1 MATLG
6 KVLKLFRLTEER
18 TTSSVAKEIGVSH
31 AYICYLEA
39 DKKKPTVD
47 MLKRISDCY
56 KIPASEFLRIEELS
70 KDKEYNSLQTFLE
83 VVLTWFKYHDPEY
96 LTTKTFKSPSEI

>member
-18 TTSSVAKEIGVSH
+18 NVKSVAEKIGVSCT
-31 AYICYLEA
+31 YISEVENDNKSPSVKLLKKFSECYE
-39 DKKKPTVD
+39 
-47 MLKRISDCY
+47 
-56 KIPASEFLRIEELS
+56 IPSSEFLRIEELS

-96 LTTKTFKSPSEI
+96 LTTKTFKSPS